1 VFDNWG
7 IEVGPTRDEL
17 LLLASELAT
26 NATLHVGTGF
36 RVNVQTTEERTRI
49 EVCDNDP
56 ALPAPR
62 PAIADAESGR
72 GLRLVEHL
80 AAAWGAE
87 TTPDGKVVWFEMPV
101 GSRRW

>member
-26 NATLHVGTGF
+26 NATLHVGASF
-36 RVNVQTTEERTRI
+36 RVNVETTEEHTRI
-49 EVCDNDP
+49 EVCDDDVT
-56 ALPAPR
+56 LPEPQR
-62 PAIADAESGR
+62 GVVDAENGW
-72 GLRLVEHL
+72 GLMLVERL

-87 TTPDGKVVWFEMPV
+87 TTPSGKVVWFEMPV